1 TQKERKGEES
11 GVEKQI
17 NGKRRVKEMS
27 RKKNLEGERHGR
39 TVSERDRERER
50 EMFLYHIVTI
60 YNLLFVCFIYVNC
73 ACTFYVNMLWQRC
86 IVCSHANK
94 AFFEFEFEFDR

>member
-1 TQKERKGEES
+1 C
-11 GVEKQI
+11 
-17 NGKRRVKEMS
+17 RRP
-27 RKKNLEGERHGR
+27 LQLAEGERHGR
-39 TVSERDRERER
+39 TVRERDRERER

-94 AFFEFEFEFDR
+94 AFFEFEFEFDRDLLSRKRERERERERDMDGQ